1 MTTNTVQRNLWA
13 SVLVVLVLL
22 LYWTEST
29 RGYFAALDETETNK
43 NCFCELEGSINDCSC
58 DVDTVDHFNNM
69 KIYPRLQSLLVKNFF
84 RFYKVNLKLECPFW
98 PDDSRCAI
106 RFCQVE
112 NCEEQAIPQGIKEN
126 GEHKEKSAAFKYT
139 REAQTDGGSC
149 SEVEDFDSA
158 LGFLDTSISD
168 QAHREF
174 ELWAKH
180 DEAEEDFC
188 IVDDHEEGSQ
198 YVDLL
203 LNPERYTG
211 YRGESAHRIWKSIYL
226 ENCFGGNNE
235 TANKFSSYV
244 PHMDLRDVCL
254 EQRAF
259 YRIISGLHSSINI
272 HLCSKYLLSESKDFL
287 DPQGIWGPN
296 AKEFKRR
303 FSPETTGGEGPHW
316 LRNLYF
322 IYLVELRALAKA
334 APYLR
339 REDYYTGIAEEDDE
353 VKLAIN
359 DLLSV
364 VESFQSHFDEN
375 ALFSSG
381 IASIKF
387 KHDYKEKFRNISRIM
402 SCVGCDKCKLWGKL
416 QTQGLGTALKI
427 LYSEKLNLATESGL
441 WDKPHIEADPIF
453 RLSRT
458 EIVALFNAFG
468 RLSNSIYEMENFR
481 RVLR

>member
-1 MTTNTVQRNLWA
+1 MTVQRNLWV
-13 SVLVVLVLL
+13 SGLVTLILL
-22 LYWTEST
+22 LYWTDAT
-29 RGYFAALDETETNK
+29 GGYFAALNAAETSK

-84 RFYKVNLKLECPFW
+84 RFYKVNLKQECPFW

-112 NCEEQAIPQGIKEN
+112 NCEEQAIPQGIKDK
-126 GEHKEKSAAFKYT
+126 GEQKERAAAFKYT
-139 REAQTDGGSC
+139 REAQREGKAC
-149 SEVEDFDSA
+149 SEMEDFDSA

-235 TANKFSSYV
+235 TANKFSSIV
-244 PHMDLRDVCL
+244 GHLDLRDMCL

-272 HLCSKYLLSESKDFL
+272 HLCSKYLLSETKDFL
-287 DPQGIWGPN
+287 DPQGHWGPN
-296 AKEFKRR
+296 VTEFKRR
-303 FSPETTGGEGPHW
+303 FSPETTADEGPHW

-339 REDYYTGIAEEDDE
+339 REEYYTGIAEEDEE
-353 VKLAIN
+353 VKMAIN
-359 DLLSV
+359 DLLAV
-364 VESFQSHFDEN
+364 VENFQSHFDEN

-441 WDKPHIEADPIF
+441 WDMPHIEADPIF

-481 RVLR
+481 RELR